1 MSKVHAYFS
10 NTQKLKNGIVYI
22 YFKEDGTKVECS
34 EVSPHKPD
42 DFTKFFSDNIYLGEV
57 VKFSH
62 SIKDENYVDNKMERL
77 ERNFIK

>member
-1 MSKVHAYFS
+1 MSKLHAYFS

-22 YFKEDGTKVECS
+22 YFKEDGTKVEC

-42 DFTKFFSDNIYLGEV
+42 DFTKFFSDNIYAGEV
-57 VKFSH
+57 VKFSQ
-62 SIKDENYVDNKMERL
+62 SIKDENYVDNKMEPL